1 MAFKYLKE
9 KIHKKNGNDGKEYEG
24 LPDKYKR
31 FKEFLFKKF
40 NSNKCQKKAQRFPD
54 IPVYNKENL
63 Y

>member
-9 KIHKKNGNDGKEYEG
+9 KIHKKKGYDGKEYEG

-40 NSNKCQKKAQRFPD
+40 NSNK
-54 IPVYNKENL
+54 
-63 Y
+63 